1 MGSQR
6 VGHEWASVTFTPY
19 GSVLGTQQKSFPTD
33 RNLPLRR
40 QYLFVVLWA
49 LLVFIYSFLPATN
62 ICLLYGKLDLQNHS
76 HKTIV
81 LLVFAVTIPGGA
93 DLLHS
98 PDNLWVILDVPL
110 HCLFSHLIW
119 CYLSIISPVSAS
131 LEVKLLPHLPFCVL
145 TVSSPHLRPFP
156 VLVHWCKCNPPWA
169 CVASG
174 PLYVPEEVSPE

>member
-6 VGHEWASVTFTPY
+6 VRHDWASFTFTPY
-19 GSVLGTQQKSFPTD
+19 DSVLRTQQKSFSTD

-76 HKTIV
+76 DKTTV
-81 LLVFAVTIPGGA
+81 LLVFPVTIPGGA

-98 PDNLWVILDVPL
+98 PDNLWDILDVPL
-110 HCLFSHLIW
+110 HCLFSHFIW
-119 CYLSIISPVSAS
+119 WSLQCLPLSRSNSP
-131 LEVKLLPHLPFCVL
+131 PHLPFCFL
-145 TVSSPHLRPFP
+145 TVSSPTCAPSLFLYIDASATLHE
-156 VLVHWCKCNPPWA
+156 HIYHQAA
-169 CVASG
+169 CDVCARELST
-174 PLYVPEEVSPE
+174 E

>member
-1 MGSQR
+1 MLCANISWMSIFHFHSLWQCAWDSTEIISNWKKPSSAKTVSFCCSLGSAGFHI
-6 VGHEWASVTFTPY
+6 V
-19 GSVLGTQQKSFPTD
+19 
-33 RNLPLRR
+33 
-40 QYLFVVLWA
+40 
-49 LLVFIYSFLPATN
+49 FLPATN

-76 HKTIV
+76 HKTTV

-119 CYLSIISPVSAS
+119 CSLSIISPASAS
-131 LEVKLLPHLPFCVL
+131 LEVRLLPHLPFCVL

-156 VLVHWCKCNPPWA
+156 VLVHWCECNPPWGR
-169 CVASG
+169 VSSG
-174 PLYVPEEVSPE
+174 PLYVPEEVSTE